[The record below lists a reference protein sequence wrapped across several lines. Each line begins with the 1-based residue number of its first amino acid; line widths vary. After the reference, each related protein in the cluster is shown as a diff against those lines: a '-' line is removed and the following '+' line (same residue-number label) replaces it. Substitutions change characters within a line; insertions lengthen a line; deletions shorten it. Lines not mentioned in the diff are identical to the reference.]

1 MDLETGSKAKDASVY
16 YKKQRRM
23 KKPLAGGYG
32 GVVDRST
39 WIRIKPSNKSL
50 QWAELSFNPVV
61 TFVSLTIIFAFALWA
76 MILPE
81 SANTEFA
88 DWKSWVGKNFTWLY
102 IGSQVDM
109 ILRLLNRIM

>member
-1 MDLETGSKAKDASVY
+1 MDLEVGSKAEDTNGYNEKHKGA
-16 YKKQRRM
+16 

-32 GVVDRST
+32 GVEDRST
-39 WIRIKPSNKSL
+39 WVRIQPSNKSL

-61 TFVSLTIIFAFALWA
+61 TFVSLAIIFAFALWA

-109 ILRLLNRIM
+109 IL